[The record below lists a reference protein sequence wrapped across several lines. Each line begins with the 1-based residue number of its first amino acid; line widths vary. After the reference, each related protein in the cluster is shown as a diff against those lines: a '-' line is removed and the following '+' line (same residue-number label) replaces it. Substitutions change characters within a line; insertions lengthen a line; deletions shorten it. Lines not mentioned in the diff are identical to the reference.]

1 MSYLTNCIN
10 LFGFTDI
17 SDITLNNLKR
27 SFKTSIVKTHPDKGG
42 KEDDFDNMLSAY
54 MYLSEVVKRI
64 NGGRC
69 NLEDITSPDKIKEMR
84 NNFNEELNNLFC
96 ELEQDEFNIQFI
108 KKHISNNKGYE
119 TWLKDNSNDV
129 IKGKYGDVDVEI
141 PVIAQNNII
150 KSDFNNEFNKLFETE
165 NKCTENKIVKIHFDD
180 MALCS
185 GKNIGYDILNNDID
199 NYTSDINETPGY
211 TDLYSAYTS
220 DNIITN
226 KVQFNY
232 NEKTFDE
239 ILEERNSNIKPL
251 DDNELKEFH
260 EYEAEKQRLHV
271 KNITEYFNA
280 ACDVL
285 IADDNDGFVI
295 NVLQGGY

>member
-10 LFGFTDI
+10 LFSFTDI

-27 SFKTSIVKTHPDKGG
+27 SFKTSIIKIHPDKGG

-69 NLEDITSPDKIKEMR
+69 NLEEITSPDKIKEMR
-84 NNFNEELNNLFC
+84 NNFNEELNNIFC
-96 ELEQDEFNIQFI
+96 ELEQEEFNIQFI
-108 KKHISNNKGYE
+108 KNHISNTKGYE
-119 TWLKDNSNDV
+119 TWLKDNSNEV
-129 IKGKYGDVDVEI
+129 IKAKYGDVDVEI

-165 NKCTENKIVKIHFDD
+165 NKCTENKIVKLHLNEMTIFN
-180 MALCS
+180 
-185 GKNIGYDILNNDID
+185 GKYIGCDIIDNTD
-199 NYTSDINETPGY
+199 NYTSYNTPGY

-260 EYEAEKQRLHV
+260 EYEKQQAEKQRQHI
-271 KNITEYFNA
+271 KNVTEYFNA
-280 ACDVL
+280 AGDVL
-285 IADDNDGFVI
+285 ITDDNDGFVI
-295 NVLQGGY
+295 NILQEGY